1 MGKLNFEIY
10 RLIAMFTYSP
20 CYFKNHVSYSNVV
33 KEAGRYKV
41 NDNSTTTMVF
51 VNVGF
56 LCTIHIQRQPASS
69 IHFAMHFVNV
79 RRVWSTRFSLT
90 ITLYNKHSEINTNF
104 NESAIF

>member
-41 NDNSTTTMVF
+41 ND
-51 VNVGF
+51 
-56 LCTIHIQRQPASS
+56 IRQPPW
-69 IHFAMHFVNV
+69 F
-79 RRVWSTRFSLT
+79 L
-90 ITLYNKHSEINTNF
+90 
-104 NESAIF
+104 